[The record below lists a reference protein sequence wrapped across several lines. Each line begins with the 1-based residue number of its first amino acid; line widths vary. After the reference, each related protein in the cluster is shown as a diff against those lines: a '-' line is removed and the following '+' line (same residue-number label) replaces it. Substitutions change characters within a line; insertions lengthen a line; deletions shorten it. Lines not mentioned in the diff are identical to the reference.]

1 MSTLR
6 RARTMTRAACRPAA
20 PPPMMRV
27 STVCMAPSKPE
38 EGLNGNGF
46 QSFVAGVTPNPDLAK
61 LVPKGWGVVGIRQHE
76 ASARIGNPAVEGRRL
91 VYPLGVVEPLRS
103 KKVA

>member
-1 MSTLR
+1 MVFSKWCQVLCSTL
-6 RARTMTRAACRPAA
+6 TW
-20 PPPMMRV
+20 
-27 STVCMAPSKPE
+27 
-38 EGLNGNGF
+38 L
-46 QSFVAGVTPNPDLAK
+46 K